1 MSMTSYW
8 QGSNYLFRSDPRRFM
23 EKFQQLEGMGE
34 RCKLPLGV
42 WGLNAIQMQ
51 ENSVQFI
58 IFWSKV

>member
-1 MSMTSYW
+1 
-8 QGSNYLFRSDPRRFM
+8 M

-42 WGLNAIQMQ
+42 WGLNATQMQ
-51 ENSVQFI
+51 ENSVQFN